1 MKKLNIPLIP
11 VITGSLALIA
21 VIAVMIVLFGGKSS
35 AGLYITEA
43 SGTVS
48 ITSADESVQADSSA
62 ALKEGDVITVGEG
75 ASCRIVYRTKK
86 NADDIY
92 MVLSE
97 NTQAVLTAEPKSKD
111 GGELLLN
118 RGSVI
123 CNFTELDKTQINIRT
138 ADAKIYPSGTVSKIA
153 WLTED
158 FSSYTDVYAFM
169 GNAKIQL
176 YDVQGNTVNTPEF
189 LAEKLAGRVTTN
201 DLGPVFSYLNIQ
213 FPLTDLTAKDL
224 KTLITISQLNENFTY
239 TTDELKAAYTN
250 ISGQEYVEETT
261 VTTSG
266 SEVIQTAEPI
276 ETTTVTEESLVT
288 DKPNHEITLPNNPT
302 PAATT
307 TTSRPQQTTTTAAK
321 PAETTIGNNGDIE
334 ETPEPSSPSTTHT
347 VTIIIGDDEIVQEVE
362 HGGSADMPAEP
373 EISGKTFVGW
383 DKDYNNITQDT
394 VITAIF
400 KDNDN
405 SGNNNSTGSETYH
418 NVTIVIANRET
429 TIIVKDGDPAPLP
442 STVNIDGYTFKG
454 WDKDY
459 SSIRSDVTITA
470 ILEPKAATQYTVTF
484 MVGGIPYL
492 TLVEA
497 GGNAVAPITPTVD
510 AEGNEFIGWDKSLLN
525 INSDMTITAMF
536 AVPEY
541 TVTFVVEGINYPVK
555 VKKGETA
562 SVPVNPT
569 TDSMGRT
576 FIGWDTTFTNVQSD
590 MTVNAIFM

>member
-43 SGTVS
+43 SGTVG

-75 ASCRIVYRTKK
+75 ASCKIVYRTKK

-97 NTQAVLTAEPKSKD
+97 NTQAVLTADPKSKD
-111 GGELLLN
+111 GGELLIN

-138 ADAKIYPSGTVSKIA
+138 ADAKIYPSGTVSKVA
-153 WLTED
+153 WLTEE

-176 YDVQGNTVNTPEF
+176 YDVQGNAVNTPEF

-224 KTLITISQLNENFTY
+224 KNLITISQLNENFTY
-239 TTDELKAAYTN
+239 TTDELKAAYSN
-250 ISGQEYVEETT
+250 VSGGEDIEGETT
-261 VTTSG
+261 VTS
-266 SEVIQTAEPI
+266 SEAIQTAEPI
-276 ETTTVTEESLVT
+276 ETTSAGLVT
-288 DKPNHEITLPNNPT
+288 DEPNHEITLPNNNT
-302 PAATT
+302 TAAATT
-307 TTSRPQQTTTTAAK
+307 QPQTTTTTAK
-321 PAETTIGNNGDIE
+321 PAETTSGNDGDIE
-334 ETPEPSSPSTTHT
+334 ETPEPTDPSTTHT

-362 HGGSADMPAEP
+362 HGGSADMPADP

-383 DKDYNNITQDT
+383 DKDYSNITEDT

-400 KDNDN
+400 KD
-405 SGNNNSTGSETYH
+405 SGSTGTDVYH
-418 NVTIVIANRET
+418 NVTIVIADRET
-429 TIIVKDGDPAPLP
+429 TIQVKDGEAAPLP
-442 STVNIDGYTFKG
+442 STVNIEGYTFKG

-459 SSIRSDVTITA
+459 SSIHSDMTITA
-470 ILEPKAATQYTVTF
+470 ILEPNSTVKTQYTVTF

-497 GGNAVAPITPTVD
+497 GGNAIAPITPTVD

-525 INSDMTITAMF
+525 INSDITITAMF
-536 AVPEY
+536 ASPEY
-541 TVTFVVEGINYPVK
+541 TVTFVVEGISYPVK

-562 SVPVNPT
+562 VVPVNPT
-569 TDSMGRT
+569 TDSLGRT
-576 FIGWDTTFTNVQSD
+576 FIGWDSSFTNVQSNL
-590 MTVNAIFM
+590 TVNAIFM

>member
-43 SGTVS
+43 SGTVG

-75 ASCRIVYRTKK
+75 ASCKIVYRTKK

-97 NTQAVLTAEPKSKD
+97 NTQAVLTADPKSKD
-111 GGELLLN
+111 GGELLIN

-123 CNFTELDKTQINIRT
+123 CNFTDLDKAQINIRT
-138 ADAKIYPSGTVSKIA
+138 ADANIYPSGTVSKVA
-153 WLTED
+153 WLTEE

-176 YDVQGNTVNTPEF
+176 YDVQGNAVNTPEF

-224 KTLITISQLNENFTY
+224 KNLITISQLNENFTY
-239 TTDELKAAYTN
+239 TTDELKAAYSN
-250 ISGQEYVEETT
+250 VSGGEDTEDETT
-261 VTTSG
+261 VTS
-266 SEVIQTAEPI
+266 SEAIQTAEPI
-276 ETTTVTEESLVT
+276 ETTSTGLVT
-288 DKPNHEITLPNNPT
+288 DEPNHEITLPNNNT
-302 PAATT
+302 TAAATT
-307 TTSRPQQTTTTAAK
+307 QPQTTTTTAK
-321 PAETTIGNNGDIE
+321 PAETTSGNDGDIE
-334 ETPEPSSPSTTHT
+334 ETPEPTDPSTTHT

-362 HGGSADMPAEP
+362 HGGSADMPADP

-383 DKDYNNITQDT
+383 DKDYSNITEDT

-400 KDNDN
+400 KD
-405 SGNNNSTGSETYH
+405 SGSTGTDVYH
-418 NVTIVIANRET
+418 NVTIVIADRET
-429 TIIVKDGDPAPLP
+429 TIQVKDGEAAPLP
-442 STVNIDGYTFKG
+442 STVNIEGYTFKG

-459 SSIRSDVTITA
+459 SSIHSDMTITA
-470 ILEPKAATQYTVTF
+470 ILEPNSTVKTQYTVTF

-497 GGNAVAPITPTVD
+497 GGNAIAPITPTVD

-525 INSDMTITAMF
+525 INSDITITAMF
-536 AVPEY
+536 ASPEY
-541 TVTFVVEGINYPVK
+541 TVTFVVEGISYPVK

-562 SVPVNPT
+562 VVPVNPT
-569 TDSMGRT
+569 TDSLGRT
-576 FIGWDTTFTNVQSD
+576 FIGWDSSFTNVQSNL
-590 MTVNAIFM
+590 TVNAIFM

>member
-43 SGTVS
+43 SGTVG

-75 ASCRIVYRTKK
+75 ASCKIVYRTKK

-97 NTQAVLTAEPKSKD
+97 NTQAVLTADPKSKD
-111 GGELLLN
+111 GGELLIN

-138 ADAKIYPSGTVSKIA
+138 ADAKIYPSGTVSKVA
-153 WLTED
+153 WLTEE

-176 YDVQGNTVNTPEF
+176 YDVQGNAVNTPEF

-224 KTLITISQLNENFTY
+224 KNLITISQLNENFTY
-239 TTDELKAAYTN
+239 TTDELKAAYSN
-250 ISGQEYVEETT
+250 VSGGEDTEDETT
-261 VTTSG
+261 VTS
-266 SEVIQTAEPI
+266 SEAIQTAEPI
-276 ETTTVTEESLVT
+276 ETTSTGLVT
-288 DKPNHEITLPNNPT
+288 DEPNHEITLPNNNT
-302 PAATT
+302 TAAATT
-307 TTSRPQQTTTTAAK
+307 QQQTTTTTAK
-321 PAETTIGNNGDIE
+321 PAETTSGNDGDIE
-334 ETPEPSSPSTTHT
+334 ETPEPTDPSTTHT

-362 HGGSADMPAEP
+362 HGGSADMPADP

-383 DKDYNNITQDT
+383 DKDYSNITEDT

-400 KDNDN
+400 KD
-405 SGNNNSTGSETYH
+405 SGSTGTDVYH
-418 NVTIVIANRET
+418 NVTIVIADRET
-429 TIIVKDGDPAPLP
+429 TIQVKDGEAAPLP
-442 STVNIDGYTFKG
+442 ITVNIEGYTFKG

-459 SSIRSDVTITA
+459 SSIHSDITITA
-470 ILEPKAATQYTVTF
+470 ILEPNSTVKTQYTVTF

-497 GGNAVAPITPTVD
+497 GGNAIAPITPTVD

-525 INSDMTITAMF
+525 INSDITITAMF
-536 AVPEY
+536 ASPEY
-541 TVTFVVEGINYPVK
+541 TVTFVVEGISYPVK

-562 SVPVNPT
+562 VVPVNPT
-569 TDSMGRT
+569 TDSLGRT
-576 FIGWDTTFTNVQSD
+576 FIGWDSSFTNVQSNL
-590 MTVNAIFM
+590 TVNAIFM

>member
-43 SGTVS
+43 SGTVG

-75 ASCRIVYRTKK
+75 ASCKIVYRTKK

-97 NTQAVLTAEPKSKD
+97 NTQAVLTSDPKSKD
-111 GGELLLN
+111 GGELLIN

-123 CNFTELDKTQINIRT
+123 CNFTDLDKAQINIRT
-138 ADAKIYPSGTVSKIA
+138 ADAKIYPSGTVSKVA
-153 WLTED
+153 WLTEE

-176 YDVQGNTVNTPEF
+176 YDVQGNAVNTPEF

-224 KTLITISQLNENFTY
+224 KNLITISQLNENFTY
-239 TTDELKAAYTN
+239 TTDELKAAYSN
-250 ISGQEYVEETT
+250 VSGGEDTEDETT
-261 VTTSG
+261 VTS
-266 SEVIQTAEPI
+266 SEAIQTAEPI
-276 ETTTVTEESLVT
+276 ETTSTGLVT
-288 DKPNHEITLPNNPT
+288 DEPNHEITLPNNNT
-302 PAATT
+302 TAAATT
-307 TTSRPQQTTTTAAK
+307 QPQTTTTTAK
-321 PAETTIGNNGDIE
+321 PAETTSGNDGDIE
-334 ETPEPSSPSTTHT
+334 ETPEPTDPSTTHT

-362 HGGSADMPAEP
+362 HGGSADMPADP

-383 DKDYNNITQDT
+383 DKDYSNITEDT

-400 KDNDN
+400 KD
-405 SGNNNSTGSETYH
+405 SGSTGTDVYH
-418 NVTIVIANRET
+418 NVTIVIADRET
-429 TIIVKDGDPAPLP
+429 TIQVKDGEAAPLP
-442 STVNIDGYTFKG
+442 STVNIEGYTFKG

-459 SSIRSDVTITA
+459 SSIHSDITITA
-470 ILEPKAATQYTVTF
+470 ILEPNSTVKTQYTVTF

-497 GGNAVAPITPTVD
+497 GGNAIAPITPTVD

-525 INSDMTITAMF
+525 INSDITITAMF
-536 AVPEY
+536 ASPEY
-541 TVTFVVEGINYPVK
+541 TVTFVVEGISYPVK

-562 SVPVNPT
+562 VVPVNPT
-569 TDSMGRT
+569 TDSLGRT
-576 FIGWDTTFTNVQSD
+576 FIGWDSSFTNVQSNL
-590 MTVNAIFM
+590 TVNAIFM

>member
-43 SGTVS
+43 TGTVG

-75 ASCRIVYRTKK
+75 ASCKIVYRTKK

-111 GGELLLN
+111 GGELLIN

-138 ADAKIYPSGTVSKIA
+138 ADAKIYPSGTVSKVA
-153 WLTED
+153 WLTEE

-176 YDVQGNTVNTPEF
+176 YDVQGNAVNTPEF

-224 KTLITISQLNENFTY
+224 KNLITISQLNENFTY
-239 TTDELKAAYTN
+239 TTDELKAAYSN
-250 ISGQEYVEETT
+250 VSGGEDIEDDTT
-261 VTTSG
+261 VTS
-266 SEVIQTAEPI
+266 SEAIQTAEPI
-276 ETTTVTEESLVT
+276 ETTSTGLVT
-288 DKPNHEITLPNNPT
+288 DEPNHEITLPNNT
-302 PAATT
+302 APAVTT
-307 TTSRPQQTTTTAAK
+307 TPQQTTTTTAK
-321 PAETTIGNNGDIE
+321 PAETTSGNDGDIE
-334 ETPEPSSPSTTHT
+334 ETPEPTDPSTTHT

-362 HGGSADMPAEP
+362 HGGSADMPADP
-373 EISGKTFVGW
+373 EIRGKTFVGW
-383 DKDYNNITQDT
+383 DKDYSNITEDT

-400 KDNDN
+400 KDSD
-405 SGNNNSTGSETYH
+405 STGTDVYH
-418 NVTIVIANRET
+418 NVTIVIADRET
-429 TIIVKDGDPAPLP
+429 TIQVKDGEAAPLP
-442 STVNIDGYTFKG
+442 NTVNIEGYTFKG

-459 SSIRSDVTITA
+459 SSIHYDMTITA
-470 ILEPKAATQYTVTF
+470 ILEPNSTVKTQYTVTF

-497 GGNAVAPITPTVD
+497 GGNAIAPITPTVD

-536 AVPEY
+536 ASPEY
-541 TVTFVVEGINYPVK
+541 TVTFVVEGISYPVK

-562 SVPVNPT
+562 VVPVNPT
-569 TDSMGRT
+569 TDSLGRT
-576 FIGWDTTFTNVQSD
+576 FIGWDSSFTNVQSD
-590 MTVNAIFM
+590 LTVNAIFM

>member
-21 VIAVMIVLFGGKSS
+21 VIAVMIVLFGGKLS

-43 SGTVS
+43 TGTVS

-62 ALKEGDVITVGEG
+62 ALKEGDVITVGED
-75 ASCRIVYRTKK
+75 ASCKIVYRTKK

-92 MVLSE
+92 MVLAE
-97 NTQAVLTAEPKSKD
+97 NTQAVLTADPKSKD

-123 CNFTELDKTQINIRT
+123 CNFTELDKVQINIRT

-153 WLTED
+153 WLTEE

-176 YDVQGNTVNTPEF
+176 YDVQGNAVNTPEF

-239 TTDELKAAYTN
+239 TTDELKAAYSN
-250 ISGQEYVEETT
+250 VSGGEDIEEKTT
-261 VTTSG
+261 VTS
-266 SEVIQTAEPI
+266 SEAIQTAEPI
-276 ETTTVTEESLVT
+276 ETTTTGLVT
-288 DKPNHEITLPNNPT
+288 DEPNHEITLPNNN
-302 PAATT
+302 ASTT
-307 TTSRPQQTTTTAAK
+307 TTQPQTTTTTAK
-321 PAETTIGNNGDIE
+321 PAETTNGGNGDIE
-334 ETPEPSSPSTTHT
+334 ETPEPTDPSTTHT

-362 HGGSADMPAEP
+362 HGGSADMPADP

-383 DKDYNNITQDT
+383 DKDYSNITEDT

-400 KDNDN
+400 KD
-405 SGNNNSTGSETYH
+405 GGSTSTDIYH
-418 NVTIVIANRET
+418 NVTIVIADRET
-429 TIIVKDGDPAPLP
+429 TIQVKDGEAAPLP
-442 STVNIDGYTFKG
+442 STVNIEGYTFKG

-459 SSIRSDVTITA
+459 SSVHSDMTITA
-470 ILEPKAATQYTVTF
+470 ILEPNSTVKTQYTVTF

-536 AVPEY
+536 ASPEY
-541 TVTFVVEGINYPVK
+541 TVTFVVEGVSYPVK

-562 SVPVNPT
+562 VVPVNPT
-569 TDSMGRT
+569 TDSLGRT
-576 FIGWDTTFTNVQSD
+576 FIGWDSSFTNVQSNL
-590 MTVNAIFM
+590 TVNAIFM

>member
-43 SGTVS
+43 TGTVG

-75 ASCRIVYRTKK
+75 ASCKIVYRTKK

-138 ADAKIYPSGTVSKIA
+138 ADAKIYPSGTVSKVA
-153 WLTED
+153 WLTEE

-176 YDVQGNTVNTPEF
+176 YDVQGNAVNTPEF

-224 KTLITISQLNENFTY
+224 KNLITISQLNENFTY
-239 TTDELKAAYTN
+239 TTDELKAAYSN
-250 ISGQEYVEETT
+250 VSGGEDIEDETT
-261 VTTSG
+261 VTS
-266 SEVIQTAEPI
+266 SEAIQTAEPI
-276 ETTTVTEESLVT
+276 ETTSTGLVT
-288 DKPNHEITLPNNPT
+288 DEPNHEITLPNNNNNT
-302 PAATT
+302 TTAAATQ
-307 TTSRPQQTTTTAAK
+307 PQTTTTTAK
-321 PAETTIGNNGDIE
+321 PAETTSGNDGDIE
-334 ETPEPSSPSTTHT
+334 ETPEPTDPSTTHT
-347 VTIIIGDDEIVQEVE
+347 VTIIIGEDEIVQEVE
-362 HGGSADMPAEP
+362 HGGSADMPADP

-383 DKDYNNITQDT
+383 DKDYSNITEDT
-394 VITAIF
+394 FITAIF
-400 KDNDN
+400 KDGD
-405 SGNNNSTGSETYH
+405 STGTDVYH
-418 NVTIVIANRET
+418 NVTIVIADRET
-429 TIIVKDGDPAPLP
+429 TIQVKDGEAAPLP
-442 STVNIDGYTFKG
+442 STVNIEGYTFKG

-459 SSIRSDVTITA
+459 SSIHSDMTITA
-470 ILEPKAATQYTVTF
+470 ILEPNSTVKTQYTVTF

-497 GGNAVAPITPTVD
+497 GGNAIAPITPTVD

-536 AVPEY
+536 ASPEY
-541 TVTFVVEGINYPVK
+541 TVTFVVEGISYPVK

-562 SVPVNPT
+562 VVPVNPT
-569 TDSMGRT
+569 TDSLGRT
-576 FIGWDTTFTNVQSD
+576 FIGWDSSFTNVQSD
-590 MTVNAIFM
+590 LTVNAIFM

>member
-43 SGTVS
+43 SGTVG

-75 ASCRIVYRTKK
+75 ASCKIVYRTKK

-97 NTQAVLTAEPKSKD
+97 NTQAVLTADPKSKD
-111 GGELLLN
+111 GGELLIN

-138 ADAKIYPSGTVSKIA
+138 ADAKIYPSGTVSKVA
-153 WLTED
+153 WLTEE

-176 YDVQGNTVNTPEF
+176 YDVQGNAVNTPEF

-224 KTLITISQLNENFTY
+224 KNLITISQLNENFTY
-239 TTDELKAAYTN
+239 TTDELKAAYSN
-250 ISGQEYVEETT
+250 VSGGEDTEDETT
-261 VTTSG
+261 VTS
-266 SEVIQTAEPI
+266 SEAIQTAEPI
-276 ETTTVTEESLVT
+276 ETTSTGLVT
-288 DKPNHEITLPNNPT
+288 DEPNHEITLPNNNT
-302 PAATT
+302 TAAATT
-307 TTSRPQQTTTTAAK
+307 QPQTTTTTAK
-321 PAETTIGNNGDIE
+321 PAETTSGNDGDIE
-334 ETPEPSSPSTTHT
+334 ETPEPTDPSTTHT

-362 HGGSADMPAEP
+362 HGGSADMPADP

-383 DKDYNNITQDT
+383 DKDYSNITEDT

-400 KDNDN
+400 KD
-405 SGNNNSTGSETYH
+405 SGSTGTDVYH
-418 NVTIVIANRET
+418 NVTIVIADRET
-429 TIIVKDGDPAPLP
+429 TIQVKDGEAAPLP
-442 STVNIDGYTFKG
+442 STVNIEGYTFKG

-459 SSIRSDVTITA
+459 SSIHSDITITA
-470 ILEPKAATQYTVTF
+470 ILESNSTIKTQYTVTF

-497 GGNAVAPITPTVD
+497 GGNAIAPITPTVD

-525 INSDMTITAMF
+525 INSDITITAMF
-536 AVPEY
+536 ASPEY
-541 TVTFVVEGINYPVK
+541 TVTFVVEGISYPVK

-562 SVPVNPT
+562 VVPVNPT
-569 TDSMGRT
+569 TDSLGRT
-576 FIGWDTTFTNVQSD
+576 FIGWDSSFTNVQSNL
-590 MTVNAIFM
+590 TVNAIFM

>member
-21 VIAVMIVLFGGKSS
+21 VVAVMIVLFGGKSN

-43 SGTVS
+43 TGTVG

-75 ASCRIVYRTKK
+75 ASCKIVYRTKK

-123 CNFTELDKTQINIRT
+123 CNFAELDKAQINIRT
-138 ADAKIYPSGTVSKIA
+138 ADAKIYPSGTVSKVA

-176 YDVQGNTVNTPEF
+176 YDVQGNAVNSPEF

-224 KTLITISQLNENFTY
+224 KNLITISQLNENFTY
-239 TTDELKAAYTN
+239 TTDELKAAYSN
-250 ISGQEYVEETT
+250 VSGGETIEDETT
-261 VTTSG
+261 ATS

-276 ETTTVTEESLVT
+276 ETTTAGLVT
-288 DKPNHEITLPNNPT
+288 DTPNHEITLPNSNN
-302 PAATT
+302 TT
-307 TTSRPQQTTTTAAK
+307 TTTAAQPQQTTTTTAAAPVT
-321 PAETTIGNNGDIE
+321 PAETTDSGDIE
-334 ETPEPSSPSTTHT
+334 ETPEDIDPSSTHT

-362 HGGSADMPAEP
+362 HGGTADMPAEP

-383 DKDYNNITQDT
+383 DKPYTNITEDT

-400 KDNDN
+400 KD
-405 SGNNNSTGSETYH
+405 GGSTSTDVYH
-418 NVTIVIANRET
+418 NVTIVIADRET
-429 TIIVKDGDPAPLP
+429 TIQVKDGEAAPLP
-442 STVNIDGYTFKG
+442 STVNIEGYTFIG
-454 WDKDY
+454 WDKYFSAVY
-459 SSIRSDVTITA
+459 SDMTVTA
-470 ILEPKAATQYTVTF
+470 ILQPNSAAQYTVTF
-484 MVGGIPYL
+484 MVGGIPYP
-492 TLVEA
+492 TIVEA
-497 GGNAVAPITPTVD
+497 GGNAIAPITPTVD

-525 INSDMTITAMF
+525 ITSDMTITAMF
-536 AVPEY
+536 ASPEY

-562 SVPVNPT
+562 TVPVNPT
-569 TDSMGRT
+569 TDSMGKT
-576 FIGWDTTFTNVQSD
+576 FIGWDASFTNVQGD
-590 MTVNAIFM
+590 LTVNAIFM

>member
-43 SGTVS
+43 TGTVG

-75 ASCRIVYRTKK
+75 ASCKIVYRTKK

-138 ADAKIYPSGTVSKIA
+138 ADAKIYPSGTVSKVA
-153 WLTED
+153 WLTEE

-176 YDVQGNTVNTPEF
+176 YDVQGNAVNTPEF

-224 KTLITISQLNENFTY
+224 KNLITISQLNENFTY
-239 TTDELKAAYTN
+239 TTDELKAAYSN
-250 ISGQEYVEETT
+250 VSGGEDIEDETT
-261 VTTSG
+261 VTS
-266 SEVIQTAEPI
+266 SEAIQTAEPI
-276 ETTTVTEESLVT
+276 ETTSTGLVT
-288 DKPNHEITLPNNPT
+288 DEPNHEITLPNNNN
-302 PAATT
+302 T
-307 TTSRPQQTTTTAAK
+307 TTSATTQPQTTTTTAK
-321 PAETTIGNNGDIE
+321 PAETTSGNDGDIE
-334 ETPEPSSPSTTHT
+334 ETPEPTDPSTTHT
-347 VTIIIGDDEIVQEVE
+347 VTIIIGEDEIVQEVE
-362 HGGSADMPAEP
+362 HGGSADMPADP

-383 DKDYNNITQDT
+383 DKDYSNITEDT

-400 KDNDN
+400 KDGD
-405 SGNNNSTGSETYH
+405 STGTDVYH
-418 NVTIVIANRET
+418 NVTIVIADRET
-429 TIIVKDGDPAPLP
+429 TIQVKDGEAAPLP
-442 STVNIDGYTFKG
+442 STVNIEGYTFKG

-459 SSIRSDVTITA
+459 SSIHSDMTITA
-470 ILEPKAATQYTVTF
+470 ILEPNSTVKTQYTVTF

-497 GGNAVAPITPTVD
+497 GGNAIAPITPTVD

-536 AVPEY
+536 ASPEY
-541 TVTFVVEGINYPVK
+541 TVTFVVEGISYPVK

-562 SVPVNPT
+562 VVPVNPT
-569 TDSMGRT
+569 TDSLGRT
-576 FIGWDTTFTNVQSD
+576 FIGWDSSFTNVQSNL
-590 MTVNAIFM
+590 TVNAIFM

>member
-43 SGTVS
+43 TGTVG
-48 ITSADESVQADSSA
+48 ITSADESVQTDSSA

-75 ASCRIVYRTKK
+75 ASCKIVYRTKK

-138 ADAKIYPSGTVSKIA
+138 ADAKIYPSGTVSKVA
-153 WLTED
+153 WLTEE

-176 YDVQGNTVNTPEF
+176 YDVQGNAVNTPEF

-224 KTLITISQLNENFTY
+224 KNLITISQLNENFTY
-239 TTDELKAAYTN
+239 TTDELKAAYSN
-250 ISGQEYVEETT
+250 VSGGEDIEDETT
-261 VTTSG
+261 VTS
-266 SEVIQTAEPI
+266 SEAIQTAEPI
-276 ETTTVTEESLVT
+276 ETTSTGLVT
-288 DKPNHEITLPNNPT
+288 DEPNHEITLPNNNT
-302 PAATT
+302 TTAAATQ
-307 TTSRPQQTTTTAAK
+307 PQTTTTTAK
-321 PAETTIGNNGDIE
+321 PAETTSGNDGDIE
-334 ETPEPSSPSTTHT
+334 ETPEPTDPSTTHT
-347 VTIIIGDDEIVQEVE
+347 VTIIIGEDEIVQEVE
-362 HGGSADMPAEP
+362 HGGSADMPADP

-383 DKDYNNITQDT
+383 DKDYSNITEDT

-400 KDNDN
+400 KDGD
-405 SGNNNSTGSETYH
+405 STGTDVYH
-418 NVTIVIANRET
+418 NVTIVIADRET
-429 TIIVKDGDPAPLP
+429 TIQVRDGEAAPLP
-442 STVNIDGYTFKG
+442 STVNIEGYTFKG

-459 SSIRSDVTITA
+459 SSIHSDMTITA
-470 ILEPKAATQYTVTF
+470 ILEPNSTVKTQYTVTF

-497 GGNAVAPITPTVD
+497 GGNAIAPITPTVD

-536 AVPEY
+536 ASPEY
-541 TVTFVVEGINYPVK
+541 TVTFVVEGISYPVK

-562 SVPVNPT
+562 VVPVNPT
-569 TDSMGRT
+569 TDSLGRT
-576 FIGWDTTFTNVQSD
+576 FIGWDSSFTNVQSNL
-590 MTVNAIFM
+590 TVNAIFM

>member
-43 SGTVS
+43 TGTVG

-75 ASCRIVYRTKK
+75 ASCKIVYRTKK

-138 ADAKIYPSGTVSKIA
+138 ADAKIYPSGTVSKVA
-153 WLTED
+153 WLTEE

-176 YDVQGNTVNTPEF
+176 YDVQGNAVNTPEF

-224 KTLITISQLNENFTY
+224 KNLITISQLNENFTY
-239 TTDELKAAYTN
+239 TTDELKAAYSN
-250 ISGQEYVEETT
+250 VSGGEDIEDETT
-261 VTTSG
+261 VTS
-266 SEVIQTAEPI
+266 SEAIQTAEPI
-276 ETTTVTEESLVT
+276 ETTSTGLVT
-288 DKPNHEITLPNNPT
+288 DEPNHEITLPNNNNN
-302 PAATT
+302 T
-307 TTSRPQQTTTTAAK
+307 TTSATTQPQTTTTTAK
-321 PAETTIGNNGDIE
+321 PAETTSGNDGDIE
-334 ETPEPSSPSTTHT
+334 ETPEPTDPSTTHT
-347 VTIIIGDDEIVQEVE
+347 VTIIIGEDEIVQEVE
-362 HGGSADMPAEP
+362 HGGSADMPADP

-383 DKDYNNITQDT
+383 DKDYSNITEDT
-394 VITAIF
+394 IITAIF
-400 KDNDN
+400 KDGD
-405 SGNNNSTGSETYH
+405 STGTDVYH
-418 NVTIVIANRET
+418 NVTIVIADRET
-429 TIIVKDGDPAPLP
+429 TIQVKDGEAAPLP
-442 STVNIDGYTFKG
+442 STVNIEGYTFKG

-459 SSIRSDVTITA
+459 SSIHSDMTITA
-470 ILEPKAATQYTVTF
+470 ILEPNSTVKTQYTVTF

-497 GGNAVAPITPTVD
+497 GGNAIAPITPTVD

-536 AVPEY
+536 ASPEY
-541 TVTFVVEGINYPVK
+541 TVTFVVEGISYPVK

-562 SVPVNPT
+562 VVPVNPT
-569 TDSMGRT
+569 TDSLGRT
-576 FIGWDTTFTNVQSD
+576 FIGWDSSFTNVQSD
-590 MTVNAIFM
+590 LTVNAIFM

>member
-43 SGTVS
+43 SGTVG

-75 ASCRIVYRTKK
+75 ASCKIVYRTKK

-97 NTQAVLTAEPKSKD
+97 NTQAVLTADPKSKD
-111 GGELLLN
+111 GGELLIN

-138 ADAKIYPSGTVSKIA
+138 ADAKIYPSGTVSKVA
-153 WLTED
+153 WLTEE

-176 YDVQGNTVNTPEF
+176 YDVQGNAVNTPEF

-224 KTLITISQLNENFTY
+224 KNLITISQLNENFTY
-239 TTDELKAAYTN
+239 TTDELKAAYSN
-250 ISGQEYVEETT
+250 VSGGEDTEDETT
-261 VTTSG
+261 VTS
-266 SEVIQTAEPI
+266 SEAIQTAEPI
-276 ETTTVTEESLVT
+276 ETTSTGLVT
-288 DKPNHEITLPNNPT
+288 DEPNHEITLPNNT
-302 PAATT
+302 TAAATT
-307 TTSRPQQTTTTAAK
+307 QPQTTTTTAK
-321 PAETTIGNNGDIE
+321 PAETTSGNDGDIE
-334 ETPEPSSPSTTHT
+334 ETPEPTDPSTTHT

-362 HGGSADMPAEP
+362 HGGSADMPADP

-383 DKDYNNITQDT
+383 DKDYSNITEDT

-400 KDNDN
+400 KD
-405 SGNNNSTGSETYH
+405 SGSTGTDVYH
-418 NVTIVIANRET
+418 NVTIVIADRET
-429 TIIVKDGDPAPLP
+429 TIQVKDGEAAPLP
-442 STVNIDGYTFKG
+442 STVNIEGYTFKG

-459 SSIRSDVTITA
+459 SSIHSDMTITA
-470 ILEPKAATQYTVTF
+470 ILEPNSTVKTQYTVTF

-497 GGNAVAPITPTVD
+497 GGNAIAPITPTVD

-525 INSDMTITAMF
+525 INSDITITAMF
-536 AVPEY
+536 ASPEY
-541 TVTFVVEGINYPVK
+541 TVTFVVEGISYPVK

-562 SVPVNPT
+562 VVPVNPT
-569 TDSMGRT
+569 TDSLGRT
-576 FIGWDTTFTNVQSD
+576 FIGWDSSFTNVQSNL
-590 MTVNAIFM
+590 TVNAIFM

>member
-43 SGTVS
+43 TGTVG

-75 ASCRIVYRTKK
+75 ASCKIVYRTKK

-138 ADAKIYPSGTVSKIA
+138 ADAKIYPSGTVSKVA
-153 WLTED
+153 WLTEE

-176 YDVQGNTVNTPEF
+176 YDVQGNAVNTPEF

-224 KTLITISQLNENFTY
+224 KNLITISQLNENFTY
-239 TTDELKAAYTN
+239 TTDELKAAYSN
-250 ISGQEYVEETT
+250 VSGGEDIEDETT
-261 VTTSG
+261 VTS
-266 SEVIQTAEPI
+266 SEAIQTAEPI
-276 ETTTVTEESLVT
+276 ETTSTGLVT
-288 DKPNHEITLPNNPT
+288 DEPNHEITLPNNN
-302 PAATT
+302 T
-307 TTSRPQQTTTTAAK
+307 TTSATTQPQTMTTTAK
-321 PAETTIGNNGDIE
+321 PAETTSGNDGDIE
-334 ETPEPSSPSTTHT
+334 ETPEPTDPSTTHT
-347 VTIIIGDDEIVQEVE
+347 VTIIIGEDEIVQEVE
-362 HGGSADMPAEP
+362 HGGSADMPADP

-383 DKDYNNITQDT
+383 DKDYSNITEDT

-400 KDNDN
+400 KDGD
-405 SGNNNSTGSETYH
+405 STGTDVYH
-418 NVTIVIANRET
+418 NVTIVIADRET
-429 TIIVKDGDPAPLP
+429 TIQVKDGEAAPLP
-442 STVNIDGYTFKG
+442 STVNIEGYTFKG

-459 SSIRSDVTITA
+459 SSIHSDMTITA

-536 AVPEY
+536 ASPEY
-541 TVTFVVEGINYPVK
+541 IVTFVVEGISYPVR

-562 SVPVNPT
+562 MVPINPT
-569 TDSMGRT
+569 TDSTGRT

-590 MTVNAIFM
+590 LTVNAIFM

>member
-21 VIAVMIVLFGGKSS
+21 VIAVMIVLFGGKAS

-62 ALKEGDVITVGEG
+62 SLKEGDVITVGEG
-75 ASCRIVYRTKK
+75 ASCKIVYRTKK

-138 ADAKIYPSGTVSKIA
+138 ADAKIYPSGTVSKVA
-153 WLTED
+153 WLTEE

-176 YDVQGNTVNTPEF
+176 YDVQGNAVNTPEF

-224 KTLITISQLNENFTY
+224 KNLITISQLNENFTY
-239 TTDELKAAYTN
+239 TTDELKAAYSN
-250 ISGQEYVEETT
+250 VSGGEDIEDEPT
-261 VTTSG
+261 VTS
-266 SEVIQTAEPI
+266 SEAIQTAEPI
-276 ETTTVTEESLVT
+276 ETTSTGLVT
-288 DKPNHEITLPNNPT
+288 DEPNHEITLPNNNN
-302 PAATT
+302 T
-307 TTSRPQQTTTTAAK
+307 TTSATTQPQTTTTTAK
-321 PAETTIGNNGDIE
+321 PAETTSGNDGDIE
-334 ETPEPSSPSTTHT
+334 ETPEPTDPSTTHT
-347 VTIIIGDDEIVQEVE
+347 VTIIIGEDEIVQEVE
-362 HGGSADMPAEP
+362 HGGSADMPADP

-383 DKDYNNITQDT
+383 DKDYSNITEDT

-400 KDNDN
+400 KDGD
-405 SGNNNSTGSETYH
+405 STGTDVYH
-418 NVTIVIANRET
+418 NVTIVIADRET
-429 TIIVKDGDPAPLP
+429 TIQVKDGEAAPLP
-442 STVNIDGYTFKG
+442 STVNIEGYTFKG

-459 SSIRSDVTITA
+459 SSIHSDMTITA
-470 ILEPKAATQYTVTF
+470 ILEPNSTVKTQYTVTF

-497 GGNAVAPITPTVD
+497 GGNAIAPITPTVD

-536 AVPEY
+536 ASPEY
-541 TVTFVVEGINYPVK
+541 TVTFVVEGISYPVK

-562 SVPVNPT
+562 VVPVNPT
-569 TDSMGRT
+569 TDSLGRT
-576 FIGWDTTFTNVQSD
+576 FIGWDSSFTNVQSD
-590 MTVNAIFM
+590 LTVNAIFM

>member
-43 SGTVS
+43 SGTVG
-48 ITSADESVQADSSA
+48 ITSADESVRADSSA

-75 ASCRIVYRTKK
+75 ASCKIVYRTKK

-97 NTQAVLTAEPKSKD
+97 NTQAVLTADPKSKD
-111 GGELLLN
+111 GGELLIN

-123 CNFTELDKTQINIRT
+123 CNFTDLDKAQINIRT
-138 ADAKIYPSGTVSKIA
+138 ADAKIYPSGTVSKVA
-153 WLTED
+153 WLTEE

-176 YDVQGNTVNTPEF
+176 YDVQGNAVNTPEF

-224 KTLITISQLNENFTY
+224 KNLITISQLNENFTY
-239 TTDELKAAYTN
+239 TTDELKAAYSN
-250 ISGQEYVEETT
+250 VSGGEDIEGETT
-261 VTTSG
+261 VTS
-266 SEVIQTAEPI
+266 SEAIQTAEPI
-276 ETTTVTEESLVT
+276 ETTSAGLVT
-288 DKPNHEITLPNNPT
+288 DEPNHEITLPNNNT
-302 PAATT
+302 TAAATT
-307 TTSRPQQTTTTAAK
+307 QPQTTTTTAK
-321 PAETTIGNNGDIE
+321 PAETTSGNDGDIE
-334 ETPEPSSPSTTHT
+334 ETPEPTDPSTTHT

-362 HGGSADMPAEP
+362 HGGSADMPADP

-383 DKDYNNITQDT
+383 DKDYSNITEDT

-400 KDNDN
+400 KD
-405 SGNNNSTGSETYH
+405 SGSTGTDVYH
-418 NVTIVIANRET
+418 NVTIVIADRET
-429 TIIVKDGDPAPLP
+429 TIQVKDGEAAPLP
-442 STVNIDGYTFKG
+442 STVNIEGYTFKG

-459 SSIRSDVTITA
+459 SSIHSDITITA
-470 ILEPKAATQYTVTF
+470 ILEPNSTVKTQYTVTF

-497 GGNAVAPITPTVD
+497 GGNAIAPITPTVD

-525 INSDMTITAMF
+525 INSDITITAMF
-536 AVPEY
+536 ASPEY
-541 TVTFVVEGINYPVK
+541 TVTFVVEGISYPVK

-562 SVPVNPT
+562 VVPVNPT
-569 TDSMGRT
+569 TDSLGRT
-576 FIGWDTTFTNVQSD
+576 FIGWDSSFTNVQSNL
-590 MTVNAIFM
+590 TVNAIFM

>member
-43 SGTVS
+43 TGTVG

-75 ASCRIVYRTKK
+75 ASCKIVYRTKK

-138 ADAKIYPSGTVSKIA
+138 ADAKIYPSGTVSKVA
-153 WLTED
+153 WLTEE

-176 YDVQGNTVNTPEF
+176 YDVQGNAVNTPEF

-224 KTLITISQLNENFTY
+224 KNLITISQLNENFTY
-239 TTDELKAAYTN
+239 TTDELKAAYSN
-250 ISGQEYVEETT
+250 VSGGEDIEDETT
-261 VTTSG
+261 VTS
-266 SEVIQTAEPI
+266 SEAIQTAEPI
-276 ETTTVTEESLVT
+276 ETTSTGLVT
-288 DKPNHEITLPNNPT
+288 DEPNHEITLPNNNT
-302 PAATT
+302 TTAAATQ
-307 TTSRPQQTTTTAAK
+307 PQTTTTTAK
-321 PAETTIGNNGDIE
+321 PAETTSGNDGDIE
-334 ETPEPSSPSTTHT
+334 ETPEPTDPSTTHT
-347 VTIIIGDDEIVQEVE
+347 VTIIIGEDEIVQEVE
-362 HGGSADMPAEP
+362 HGGSADMPADP

-383 DKDYNNITQDT
+383 DKDYSNITEDT

-400 KDNDN
+400 KDGD
-405 SGNNNSTGSETYH
+405 STGTDVYH
-418 NVTIVIANRET
+418 NVTIVIADRET
-429 TIIVKDGDPAPLP
+429 TIQVKDGEAAPLP
-442 STVNIDGYTFKG
+442 STVNIEGYTFKG

-459 SSIRSDVTITA
+459 SSIHSDMTITA
-470 ILEPKAATQYTVTF
+470 ILEPNSTVKTQYTVTF

-497 GGNAVAPITPTVD
+497 GGNAIAPITPTVD

-536 AVPEY
+536 ASPEY
-541 TVTFVVEGINYPVK
+541 TVTFVVEGISYPVK

-562 SVPVNPT
+562 VVPVNPT
-569 TDSMGRT
+569 TDSLGRT
-576 FIGWDTTFTNVQSD
+576 FIGWDSSFTNVQSD
-590 MTVNAIFM
+590 LTVNAIFM

>member
-43 SGTVS
+43 SGTVG

-75 ASCRIVYRTKK
+75 ASCKIVYRTKK

-97 NTQAVLTAEPKSKD
+97 NTQAVLTADPKSKD
-111 GGELLLN
+111 GGELLIN

-138 ADAKIYPSGTVSKIA
+138 ADAKIYPSGTVSKVA
-153 WLTED
+153 WLTEE

-176 YDVQGNTVNTPEF
+176 YDVQGNAVNTPEF

-224 KTLITISQLNENFTY
+224 KNLITISQLNENFTY
-239 TTDELKAAYTN
+239 TTDELKAAYSN
-250 ISGQEYVEETT
+250 VSGGEDIEGETT
-261 VTTSG
+261 VTS
-266 SEVIQTAEPI
+266 SEAIQTAEPI
-276 ETTTVTEESLVT
+276 ETTSTGLVT
-288 DKPNHEITLPNNPT
+288 DEPNHEITLPNNT
-302 PAATT
+302 TAAATT
-307 TTSRPQQTTTTAAK
+307 QPQTTTTTAK
-321 PAETTIGNNGDIE
+321 PAETTSGNDGDIE
-334 ETPEPSSPSTTHT
+334 ETPEPTDPSTTHT

-362 HGGSADMPAEP
+362 HGGSADMPADP

-383 DKDYNNITQDT
+383 DKDYSNITEDT

-400 KDNDN
+400 KD
-405 SGNNNSTGSETYH
+405 SGSTGTDVYH
-418 NVTIVIANRET
+418 NVTIVIADRET
-429 TIIVKDGDPAPLP
+429 TIQVKDGEAAPLP
-442 STVNIDGYTFKG
+442 STVNIEGYTFKG

-459 SSIRSDVTITA
+459 SSIHSDITITA
-470 ILEPKAATQYTVTF
+470 ILEPNSTVKTQYTVTF

-497 GGNAVAPITPTVD
+497 GGNAIAPITPTVD

-525 INSDMTITAMF
+525 INSDITITAMF
-536 AVPEY
+536 ASPEY
-541 TVTFVVEGINYPVK
+541 TVTFVVEGISYPVK

-562 SVPVNPT
+562 VVPVNPT
-569 TDSMGRT
+569 TDSLGRT
-576 FIGWDTTFTNVQSD
+576 FIGWDSSFTNVQSNL
-590 MTVNAIFM
+590 TVNAIFM

>member
-43 SGTVS
+43 SGTVG

-75 ASCRIVYRTKK
+75 ASCKIVYRTKK

-97 NTQAVLTAEPKSKD
+97 NTQAVLTADPKSKD
-111 GGELLLN
+111 GGELLIN

-138 ADAKIYPSGTVSKIA
+138 ADAKIYPSGTVSKVA
-153 WLTED
+153 WLTEE

-176 YDVQGNTVNTPEF
+176 YDVQGNAVNTPEF

-224 KTLITISQLNENFTY
+224 KNLITISQLNENFTY
-239 TTDELKAAYTN
+239 TTDELKAAYSN
-250 ISGQEYVEETT
+250 VSGGEDTEDETT
-261 VTTSG
+261 VTS
-266 SEVIQTAEPI
+266 SEAIQTAEPI
-276 ETTTVTEESLVT
+276 ETTSTGLVT
-288 DKPNHEITLPNNPT
+288 DEPNHEITLPNNNT
-302 PAATT
+302 TAAATT
-307 TTSRPQQTTTTAAK
+307 QPQTTTTTAK
-321 PAETTIGNNGDIE
+321 PAETTSGNDGDIE
-334 ETPEPSSPSTTHT
+334 ETPEPTDPSTTHT

-362 HGGSADMPAEP
+362 HGGSADMPADP

-383 DKDYNNITQDT
+383 DKDYSNITEDT
-394 VITAIF
+394 IITAIF
-400 KDNDN
+400 KD
-405 SGNNNSTGSETYH
+405 SGSTGTDVYH
-418 NVTIVIANRET
+418 NVTIVIADRET
-429 TIIVKDGDPAPLP
+429 TIQVKDGEAAPLP
-442 STVNIDGYTFKG
+442 ITVNIEGYTFKG

-459 SSIRSDVTITA
+459 SSIHSDITITA
-470 ILEPKAATQYTVTF
+470 ILEPNSTIKTQYTVTF

-497 GGNAVAPITPTVD
+497 GGNAIAPITPTVD

-525 INSDMTITAMF
+525 INSDITITAMF
-536 AVPEY
+536 ASPEY
-541 TVTFVVEGINYPVK
+541 TVTFVVEGISYPVK

-562 SVPVNPT
+562 VVPVNPT
-569 TDSMGRT
+569 TDSLGRT
-576 FIGWDTTFTNVQSD
+576 FIGWDSSFTNVQSNL
-590 MTVNAIFM
+590 TVNAIFM

>member
-43 SGTVS
+43 SGTVG

-75 ASCRIVYRTKK
+75 ASCKIVYRTKK

-123 CNFTELDKTQINIRT
+123 CNFAELDKAQINIRT

-158 FSSYTDVYAFM
+158 FNSYTDVYAFM

-176 YDVQGNTVNTPEF
+176 YDVQGNAVNTPEF

-201 DLGPVFSYLNIQ
+201 DLGPVFSYLNIE
-213 FPLTDLTAKDL
+213 FPLTDLTTKDL
-224 KTLITISQLNENFTY
+224 KDLITISQLNDNFTY
-239 TTDELKAAYTN
+239 TTDELKAAYSN
-250 ISGQEYVEETT
+250 VSGGETIEEETT
-261 VTTSG
+261 VTS
-266 SEVIQTAEPI
+266 SEAIQTAEPI
-276 ETTTVTEESLVT
+276 ENTTGLVT
-288 DKPNHEITLPNNPT
+288 DEPNHEITLPNNNAPS
-302 PAATT
+302 TT
-307 TTSRPQQTTTTAAK
+307 TQLQTTTTTAK
-321 PAETTIGNNGDIE
+321 PAETTNGNNGDIE
-334 ETPEPSSPSTTHT
+334 ETPEPADPSTTHT

-362 HGGSADMPAEP
+362 HGGSADMPADP

-383 DKDYNNITQDT
+383 DKDYSNITEDT

-400 KDNDN
+400 RD
-405 SGNNNSTGSETYH
+405 GGTSTDVYH
-418 NVTIVIANRET
+418 NVTIIIADRET
-429 TIIVKDGDPAPLP
+429 TIQVKDGEAAPLP
-442 STVNIDGYTFKG
+442 STVNIEGYTFKG

-459 SSIRSDVTITA
+459 SSIHSDMTITA
-470 ILEPKAATQYTVTF
+470 ILEPNSNVKTQYTVTF

-536 AVPEY
+536 ASPEY
-541 TVTFVVEGINYPVK
+541 TVTFVVEGVSYPVK

-562 SVPVNPT
+562 VVPINPT
-569 TDSMGRT
+569 TDSLGRT
-576 FIGWDTTFTNVQSD
+576 FIGWDVSFSNVQSD
-590 MTVNAIFM
+590 LTVNAIFM

>member
-43 SGTVS
+43 TGTVG

-75 ASCRIVYRTKK
+75 ASCKIVYRTKK

-153 WLTED
+153 WLTEE

-176 YDVQGNTVNTPEF
+176 YDVQGNAVNTPEF

-224 KTLITISQLNENFTY
+224 KNLITISQLNENFTY
-239 TTDELKAAYTN
+239 TTDELKAAYSN
-250 ISGQEYVEETT
+250 VSGGEDIEDETT
-261 VTTSG
+261 VTS
-266 SEVIQTAEPI
+266 SEAIQTAEPI
-276 ETTTVTEESLVT
+276 ETTSTGLVT
-288 DKPNHEITLPNNPT
+288 DEPNHEITLPNNNN
-302 PAATT
+302 T
-307 TTSRPQQTTTTAAK
+307 TTSATTQPQTTTTTAK
-321 PAETTIGNNGDIE
+321 PAETTSGNDGDIE
-334 ETPEPSSPSTTHT
+334 ETPEPTDPSTTHT
-347 VTIIIGDDEIVQEVE
+347 VTIIIGEDEIVQEVE
-362 HGGSADMPAEP
+362 HGGSADMPADP

-383 DKDYNNITQDT
+383 DKDYSNITEDT

-400 KDNDN
+400 KDGD
-405 SGNNNSTGSETYH
+405 STGTDVYH
-418 NVTIVIANRET
+418 NVTIVIADRET
-429 TIIVKDGDPAPLP
+429 TIQVKDGEAAPLP
-442 STVNIDGYTFKG
+442 STVNIEGYTFKG

-459 SSIRSDVTITA
+459 SSIHSDMTITA
-470 ILEPKAATQYTVTF
+470 ILEPNSTVKTQYTVTF

-497 GGNAVAPITPTVD
+497 GGNAIAPITPTVD

-536 AVPEY
+536 ASPEY
-541 TVTFVVEGINYPVK
+541 TVTFVVEGISYPVK

-562 SVPVNPT
+562 VVPVNPT
-569 TDSMGRT
+569 TDSLGRT
-576 FIGWDTTFTNVQSD
+576 FIGWDSSFTNVQSNL
-590 MTVNAIFM
+590 TVNAIFM

>member
-43 SGTVS
+43 SGTVG

-75 ASCRIVYRTKK
+75 ASCKIVYRTKK

-97 NTQAVLTAEPKSKD
+97 NTQAVLTADPKSKD
-111 GGELLLN
+111 GGELLIN

-123 CNFTELDKTQINIRT
+123 CNFTDLDKAQINIRT
-138 ADAKIYPSGTVSKIA
+138 ADAKIYPSGTVSKVA
-153 WLTED
+153 WLTEE

-176 YDVQGNTVNTPEF
+176 YDVQGNAVNTPEF

-224 KTLITISQLNENFTY
+224 KNLITISQLNENFTY
-239 TTDELKAAYTN
+239 TTDELKAAYSN
-250 ISGQEYVEETT
+250 VSGGEDTEDETT
-261 VTTSG
+261 VTS
-266 SEVIQTAEPI
+266 SEAIQTAEPI
-276 ETTTVTEESLVT
+276 ETTSTGLVT
-288 DKPNHEITLPNNPT
+288 DEPNHEITLPNNNT
-302 PAATT
+302 TAAATT
-307 TTSRPQQTTTTAAK
+307 QPQTTTTTAK
-321 PAETTIGNNGDIE
+321 PAETTSGNDGDIE
-334 ETPEPSSPSTTHT
+334 ETPEPTDPSTTHT

-362 HGGSADMPAEP
+362 HGGSADMPADP

-383 DKDYNNITQDT
+383 DKDYSNITEDT

-400 KDNDN
+400 KD
-405 SGNNNSTGSETYH
+405 SGSTGTDVYH
-418 NVTIVIANRET
+418 NVTIVIADRET
-429 TIIVKDGDPAPLP
+429 TIQVKDGEAAPLP
-442 STVNIDGYTFKG
+442 STVNIEGYTFKG

-459 SSIRSDVTITA
+459 SSIHSDITITA
-470 ILEPKAATQYTVTF
+470 ILEPNSTIKTQYTVTF

-497 GGNAVAPITPTVD
+497 GGNAIAPITPTVD

-525 INSDMTITAMF
+525 INSDITITAMF
-536 AVPEY
+536 ASPEY
-541 TVTFVVEGINYPVK
+541 TVTFVVEGISYPVK

-562 SVPVNPT
+562 VVPVNPT
-569 TDSMGRT
+569 TDSLGRT
-576 FIGWDTTFTNVQSD
+576 FIGWDSSFTNVQSNL
-590 MTVNAIFM
+590 TVNAIFM

>member
-43 SGTVS
+43 TGTVG

-75 ASCRIVYRTKK
+75 ASCKIVYRTKK

-138 ADAKIYPSGTVSKIA
+138 ADAKIYPSGTVSKVA
-153 WLTED
+153 WLTEE

-176 YDVQGNTVNTPEF
+176 YDVQGNAVNTPEF

-224 KTLITISQLNENFTY
+224 KNLITISQLNENFTY
-239 TTDELKAAYTN
+239 TTDELKAAYSN
-250 ISGQEYVEETT
+250 VSGGEDIEDETT
-261 VTTSG
+261 VTS
-266 SEVIQTAEPI
+266 SEAIQTAEPI
-276 ETTTVTEESLVT
+276 ETTSTGLVT
-288 DKPNHEITLPNNPT
+288 DEPNHEITLPNNNN
-302 PAATT
+302 T
-307 TTSRPQQTTTTAAK
+307 TTSATTQPQTTTTTAK
-321 PAETTIGNNGDIE
+321 PAETTSGNDGDIE
-334 ETPEPSSPSTTHT
+334 ETPEPTDPSTTHT
-347 VTIIIGDDEIVQEVE
+347 VTIIIGEDEIVQEVE
-362 HGGSADMPAEP
+362 HGGSADMPADP

-383 DKDYNNITQDT
+383 DKDYSNITEDT

-400 KDNDN
+400 KDGD
-405 SGNNNSTGSETYH
+405 STGTDVYH
-418 NVTIVIANRET
+418 NVTIVIADRET
-429 TIIVKDGDPAPLP
+429 TIQVKDGEAAPLP
-442 STVNIDGYTFKG
+442 STVNIEGYTFKG

-459 SSIRSDVTITA
+459 SSIHSDMTITA
-470 ILEPKAATQYTVTF
+470 ILEPNSTVKTQYTVTF

-497 GGNAVAPITPTVD
+497 GGNAIAPITPTVD

-536 AVPEY
+536 ASPEY
-541 TVTFVVEGINYPVK
+541 TVTFVVEGISYPVK

-562 SVPVNPT
+562 VVPVNPT
-569 TDSMGRT
+569 TDSLGRT
-576 FIGWDTTFTNVQSD
+576 FIGWDSSFTNVQSD
-590 MTVNAIFM
+590 LTVNAIFM

>member
-43 SGTVS
+43 SGTVG

-75 ASCRIVYRTKK
+75 ASCKIVYRTKK

-97 NTQAVLTAEPKSKD
+97 NTQAVLTADPKSKD
-111 GGELLLN
+111 GGELLIN

-138 ADAKIYPSGTVSKIA
+138 ADAKIYPSGTVSKVA
-153 WLTED
+153 WLTEE

-176 YDVQGNTVNTPEF
+176 YDVQGNAVNTPEF

-224 KTLITISQLNENFTY
+224 KNLITISQLNENFTY
-239 TTDELKAAYTN
+239 TTDELKAAYSN
-250 ISGQEYVEETT
+250 VSGGEDIEGETT
-261 VTTSG
+261 VTS
-266 SEVIQTAEPI
+266 SEAIQTAEPI
-276 ETTTVTEESLVT
+276 ETTSAGLVT
-288 DKPNHEITLPNNPT
+288 DEPNHEITLPNNNT
-302 PAATT
+302 TAAATT
-307 TTSRPQQTTTTAAK
+307 QPQTTTTTAK
-321 PAETTIGNNGDIE
+321 PAETTSGNDGDIE
-334 ETPEPSSPSTTHT
+334 ETPEPTDPSTTHT

-362 HGGSADMPAEP
+362 HGGSADMPADP
-373 EISGKTFVGW
+373 EIIGKTFVGW
-383 DKDYNNITQDT
+383 DKDYSNITEDT

-400 KDNDN
+400 KD
-405 SGNNNSTGSETYH
+405 SGSTGTDVYH
-418 NVTIVIANRET
+418 NVTIVIADRET
-429 TIIVKDGDPAPLP
+429 TIQVKDGEAAPLP
-442 STVNIDGYTFKG
+442 STVNIEGYTFKG

-459 SSIRSDVTITA
+459 SSIHSDITITA
-470 ILEPKAATQYTVTF
+470 ILEPNSTVKTQYTVTF

-497 GGNAVAPITPTVD
+497 GGNAIAPITPTVD

-525 INSDMTITAMF
+525 INSDITITAMF
-536 AVPEY
+536 ASPEY
-541 TVTFVVEGINYPVK
+541 TVTFVVEGISYPVK

-562 SVPVNPT
+562 VVPVNPT
-569 TDSMGRT
+569 TDSLGRT
-576 FIGWDTTFTNVQSD
+576 FIGWDSSFTNVQSNL
-590 MTVNAIFM
+590 TVNAIFM

>member
-43 SGTVS
+43 SGTVG

-75 ASCRIVYRTKK
+75 ASCKIVYRTKK

-97 NTQAVLTAEPKSKD
+97 NTQAVLTADPKSKD
-111 GGELLLN
+111 GGELLIN

-138 ADAKIYPSGTVSKIA
+138 ADAKIYPSGTVSKVA
-153 WLTED
+153 WLTEE

-176 YDVQGNTVNTPEF
+176 YDVQGNAVNTPEF

-224 KTLITISQLNENFTY
+224 KNLITISQLNENFTY
-239 TTDELKAAYTN
+239 TTDELKAAYSN
-250 ISGQEYVEETT
+250 VSGGEDIEGETT
-261 VTTSG
+261 VTS
-266 SEVIQTAEPI
+266 SEAIQTAEPI
-276 ETTTVTEESLVT
+276 ETTSTGLVT
-288 DKPNHEITLPNNPT
+288 DEPNHEITLPNNNT
-302 PAATT
+302 TAAATT
-307 TTSRPQQTTTTAAK
+307 QPQTTTTTAK
-321 PAETTIGNNGDIE
+321 PAETTSGNDGDIE
-334 ETPEPSSPSTTHT
+334 ETPEPTDPSTTHT

-362 HGGSADMPAEP
+362 HGGSADMPADP

-383 DKDYNNITQDT
+383 DKDYSNITEDT

-400 KDNDN
+400 KD
-405 SGNNNSTGSETYH
+405 SGSTGTDVYH
-418 NVTIVIANRET
+418 NVTIVIADRET
-429 TIIVKDGDPAPLP
+429 TIQVKDGEAAPLP
-442 STVNIDGYTFKG
+442 STVNIEGYTFKG

-459 SSIRSDVTITA
+459 SSIHSDITITA
-470 ILEPKAATQYTVTF
+470 ILEPNSTVKTQYTVTF

-497 GGNAVAPITPTVD
+497 GGNAIAPITPTVD

-525 INSDMTITAMF
+525 INSDITITAMF
-536 AVPEY
+536 ASPEY
-541 TVTFVVEGINYPVK
+541 TVTFVVEGISYPVK

-562 SVPVNPT
+562 VVPVNPT
-569 TDSMGRT
+569 TDSLGRT
-576 FIGWDTTFTNVQSD
+576 FIGWDSSFTNVQSNL
-590 MTVNAIFM
+590 TVNAIFM

>member
-43 SGTVS
+43 SGTVG

-75 ASCRIVYRTKK
+75 ASCKIVYRTKK

-97 NTQAVLTAEPKSKD
+97 NTQAVLTADPKSKD
-111 GGELLLN
+111 GGELLIN

-123 CNFTELDKTQINIRT
+123 CNFTDLDKAQINIRT
-138 ADAKIYPSGTVSKIA
+138 ADAKIYPSGTVSKVA
-153 WLTED
+153 WLTEE

-176 YDVQGNTVNTPEF
+176 YDVQGNAVNTPEF

-224 KTLITISQLNENFTY
+224 KNLITISQLNENFTY
-239 TTDELKAAYTN
+239 TTDELKAAYSN
-250 ISGQEYVEETT
+250 VSGGEDTEDETT
-261 VTTSG
+261 VTS
-266 SEVIQTAEPI
+266 SEAIQTAEPI
-276 ETTTVTEESLVT
+276 ETTSTGLVT
-288 DKPNHEITLPNNPT
+288 DEPNHEITLPNNNT
-302 PAATT
+302 TAAATT
-307 TTSRPQQTTTTAAK
+307 QPQTTTTTAK
-321 PAETTIGNNGDIE
+321 PAETTSGNDGDIE
-334 ETPEPSSPSTTHT
+334 ETPEPTDPSTTHT

-362 HGGSADMPAEP
+362 HGGSADMPADP

-383 DKDYNNITQDT
+383 DKDYSNITEDT

-400 KDNDN
+400 KD
-405 SGNNNSTGSETYH
+405 SGSTGTDVYH
-418 NVTIVIANRET
+418 NVTIVIADRET
-429 TIIVKDGDPAPLP
+429 TIQVKDGEAAPLP
-442 STVNIDGYTFKG
+442 STVNIEGYIFKG

-459 SSIRSDVTITA
+459 SSIHSDMTITA
-470 ILEPKAATQYTVTF
+470 ILEPNSTVKTQYTVTF

-497 GGNAVAPITPTVD
+497 GGNAIAPITPTVD

-525 INSDMTITAMF
+525 INSDITITAMF
-536 AVPEY
+536 ASPEY
-541 TVTFVVEGINYPVK
+541 TVTFVVEGISYPVK

-562 SVPVNPT
+562 VVPVNPT
-569 TDSMGRT
+569 TDSLGRT
-576 FIGWDTTFTNVQSD
+576 FIGWDSSFTNVQSNL
-590 MTVNAIFM
+590 TVNAIFM

>member
-43 SGTVS
+43 SGTVG

-75 ASCRIVYRTKK
+75 ASCKIVYRTKK

-97 NTQAVLTAEPKSKD
+97 NTQAVLTSDPKSKD
-111 GGELLLN
+111 GGELLIN

-123 CNFTELDKTQINIRT
+123 CNFTDLDKAQINIRT
-138 ADAKIYPSGTVSKIA
+138 ADAKIYPSGTVSKVA
-153 WLTED
+153 WLTEE

-176 YDVQGNTVNTPEF
+176 YDVQGNAVNTPEF

-224 KTLITISQLNENFTY
+224 KNLITISQLNENFTY
-239 TTDELKAAYTN
+239 TTDELKAAYSN
-250 ISGQEYVEETT
+250 VSGGEDIEGETT
-261 VTTSG
+261 VTS
-266 SEVIQTAEPI
+266 SEAIQTAEPI
-276 ETTTVTEESLVT
+276 ETTSAGLVT
-288 DKPNHEITLPNNPT
+288 DEPNHEITLPNNNT
-302 PAATT
+302 TAAATT
-307 TTSRPQQTTTTAAK
+307 QPQTTTTTAK
-321 PAETTIGNNGDIE
+321 PAETTSGNDGDIE
-334 ETPEPSSPSTTHT
+334 ETPEPTDPSTTHT

-362 HGGSADMPAEP
+362 HGGSADMPADP

-383 DKDYNNITQDT
+383 DKDYSNITEDT

-400 KDNDN
+400 KD
-405 SGNNNSTGSETYH
+405 SGSTGTDVYH
-418 NVTIVIANRET
+418 NVTIVIADRET
-429 TIIVKDGDPAPLP
+429 TIQVKDGEAAPLP
-442 STVNIDGYTFKG
+442 STVNIEGYTFKG

-459 SSIRSDVTITA
+459 SSIHSDITITA
-470 ILEPKAATQYTVTF
+470 ILEPNSTVKTQYTVTF

-497 GGNAVAPITPTVD
+497 GGNAIAPITPTVD

-525 INSDMTITAMF
+525 INSDITITAMF
-536 AVPEY
+536 ASPEY
-541 TVTFVVEGINYPVK
+541 TVTFVVEGISYPVK

-562 SVPVNPT
+562 VVPVNPT
-569 TDSMGRT
+569 TDSLGRT
-576 FIGWDTTFTNVQSD
+576 FIGWDSSFTNVQSNL
-590 MTVNAIFM
+590 TVNAIFM

>member
-43 SGTVS
+43 TGTVG

-75 ASCRIVYRTKK
+75 ASCKIVYRTKK

-138 ADAKIYPSGTVSKIA
+138 ADAKIYPSGTVSKVA
-153 WLTED
+153 WLTEE

-176 YDVQGNTVNTPEF
+176 YDVQGNAVNTPEF

-224 KTLITISQLNENFTY
+224 KNLITISQLNENFTY
-239 TTDELKAAYTN
+239 TTDELKAAYSN
-250 ISGQEYVEETT
+250 VSGGEDIEAETT
-261 VTTSG
+261 VTS
-266 SEVIQTAEPI
+266 SEAIQTAEPI
-276 ETTTVTEESLVT
+276 ETTSTDLVT
-288 DKPNHEITLPNNPT
+288 DEPNHEITLPNSNN
-302 PAATT
+302 T
-307 TTSRPQQTTTTAAK
+307 TTSATTQPQTTTTTAK
-321 PAETTIGNNGDIE
+321 PAETTSGNDGDIE
-334 ETPEPSSPSTTHT
+334 ETPEPTDPSTTHT
-347 VTIIIGDDEIVQEVE
+347 VTIIIGEDEIVQEVE
-362 HGGSADMPAEP
+362 HGGSADMPADP

-383 DKDYNNITQDT
+383 DKDYSNITEDT

-400 KDNDN
+400 KDGD
-405 SGNNNSTGSETYH
+405 STGTDVYH
-418 NVTIVIANRET
+418 NVTIVIADRET
-429 TIIVKDGDPAPLP
+429 TIQVKDGEAAPLP
-442 STVNIDGYTFKG
+442 STVNIEGYTFKG

-459 SSIRSDVTITA
+459 SSIHSDMTITA
-470 ILEPKAATQYTVTF
+470 ILEPNSTVKTQYTVTF

-497 GGNAVAPITPTVD
+497 GGNAIAPITPTVD

-536 AVPEY
+536 ASPEY
-541 TVTFVVEGINYPVK
+541 TVTFVVEGISYPVK

-562 SVPVNPT
+562 VVPVNPT
-569 TDSMGRT
+569 TDSLGRT
-576 FIGWDTTFTNVQSD
+576 FIGWDSSFTNVQSD
-590 MTVNAIFM
+590 LTVNAIFM

>member
-43 SGTVS
+43 TGTVG

-62 ALKEGDVITVGEG
+62 SLKEGDVITVGEG
-75 ASCRIVYRTKK
+75 ASCKIVYRTKK

-138 ADAKIYPSGTVSKIA
+138 ADAKIYPSGTVSKVA
-153 WLTED
+153 WLTEE

-176 YDVQGNTVNTPEF
+176 YDVQGNAVNTPEF

-224 KTLITISQLNENFTY
+224 KNLITISQLNENFTY
-239 TTDELKAAYTN
+239 TTDELKAAYSN
-250 ISGQEYVEETT
+250 VSGGEDIEDETT
-261 VTTSG
+261 VTS
-266 SEVIQTAEPI
+266 SEAIQTAEPI
-276 ETTTVTEESLVT
+276 ETTSTGLVT
-288 DKPNHEITLPNNPT
+288 DEPNHEITLPNNNNT
-302 PAATT
+302 TTAATT
-307 TTSRPQQTTTTAAK
+307 QPQTTTTTAK
-321 PAETTIGNNGDIE
+321 PAETTSGNDGDIE
-334 ETPEPSSPSTTHT
+334 ETPEPTDPSTTHT
-347 VTIIIGDDEIVQEVE
+347 VTIIIGEDEIVQEVE

-383 DKDYNNITQDT
+383 DKDYSNITEDT

-400 KDNDN
+400 KDGD
-405 SGNNNSTGSETYH
+405 STGTDVYH
-418 NVTIVIANRET
+418 NVTIVIADRET
-429 TIIVKDGDPAPLP
+429 TIQVKDGEAAPLP
-442 STVNIDGYTFKG
+442 STVNIEGYTFKG

-459 SSIRSDVTITA
+459 SSIHSDMTITA
-470 ILEPKAATQYTVTF
+470 ILEPNSTVKTQYTVTF

-497 GGNAVAPITPTVD
+497 GGNAIAPITPTVD

-536 AVPEY
+536 ASPEY
-541 TVTFVVEGINYPVK
+541 TVTFVVEGISYPVK

-562 SVPVNPT
+562 VVPVNPT
-569 TDSMGRT
+569 TDSLGRT
-576 FIGWDTTFTNVQSD
+576 FIGWDSSFTNVQSD
-590 MTVNAIFM
+590 LTVNAIFM

>member
-43 SGTVS
+43 SGTVG

-62 ALKEGDVITVGEG
+62 ALKEGDVITVGES
-75 ASCRIVYRTKK
+75 ASCKIVYRTKK

-97 NTQAVLTAEPKSKD
+97 NTQAVLTSDPKSKD
-111 GGELLLN
+111 GGELLIN

-123 CNFTELDKTQINIRT
+123 CNFTDLDKAQINIRT
-138 ADAKIYPSGTVSKIA
+138 ADAKIYPSGTVSKVA
-153 WLTED
+153 WLTEE

-176 YDVQGNTVNTPEF
+176 YDVQGNAVNTPEF

-224 KTLITISQLNENFTY
+224 KNLITISQLNENFTY
-239 TTDELKAAYTN
+239 TTDELKAAYSN
-250 ISGQEYVEETT
+250 VSGGEDIEGETT
-261 VTTSG
+261 VTS
-266 SEVIQTAEPI
+266 SEAIQTAEPI
-276 ETTTVTEESLVT
+276 ETTSAGLVT
-288 DKPNHEITLPNNPT
+288 DEPNHEITLPNNNT
-302 PAATT
+302 TAAATT
-307 TTSRPQQTTTTAAK
+307 QPQTTTTTAK
-321 PAETTIGNNGDIE
+321 PAETTSGNDGDIE
-334 ETPEPSSPSTTHT
+334 ETPEPTDPSTTHT

-362 HGGSADMPAEP
+362 HGGSADMPADP

-383 DKDYNNITQDT
+383 DKDYSNITEDT

-400 KDNDN
+400 KD
-405 SGNNNSTGSETYH
+405 SGSTGTDVYH
-418 NVTIVIANRET
+418 NVTIVIADRET
-429 TIIVKDGDPAPLP
+429 TIQVKDGEAAPLP
-442 STVNIDGYTFKG
+442 STVNIEGYTFKG

-459 SSIRSDVTITA
+459 SSIHSDITITA
-470 ILEPKAATQYTVTF
+470 ILEPNSTVKTQYTVTF

-497 GGNAVAPITPTVD
+497 GGNAIAPITPTVD

-525 INSDMTITAMF
+525 INSDITITAMF
-536 AVPEY
+536 ASPEY
-541 TVTFVVEGINYPVK
+541 TVTFVVEGISYPVK

-562 SVPVNPT
+562 VVPVNPT
-569 TDSMGRT
+569 TDSLGRT
-576 FIGWDTTFTNVQSD
+576 FIGWDSSFTNVQSNL
-590 MTVNAIFM
+590 TVNAIFM

>member
-43 SGTVS
+43 SGTVG

-75 ASCRIVYRTKK
+75 ASCKIVYRTKK

-97 NTQAVLTAEPKSKD
+97 NTQAVLTADPKSKD
-111 GGELLLN
+111 GGELLIN

-123 CNFTELDKTQINIRT
+123 CNFTDLDKAQINIRT
-138 ADAKIYPSGTVSKIA
+138 ADAKIYPSGTVSKVA
-153 WLTED
+153 WLTEE

-176 YDVQGNTVNTPEF
+176 YDVQGNAVNTPEF

-224 KTLITISQLNENFTY
+224 KNLITISQLNENFTY
-239 TTDELKAAYTN
+239 TTDELKAAYSN
-250 ISGQEYVEETT
+250 VSGGEDTEDETT
-261 VTTSG
+261 VTS
-266 SEVIQTAEPI
+266 SEAIQTAEPI
-276 ETTTVTEESLVT
+276 KTTSTGLVT
-288 DKPNHEITLPNNPT
+288 DEPNHEITLPNNNT
-302 PAATT
+302 TAAATT
-307 TTSRPQQTTTTAAK
+307 QPQTTTTTAK
-321 PAETTIGNNGDIE
+321 PAETTSGNDGDIE
-334 ETPEPSSPSTTHT
+334 ETPEPTDPSTTHT

-362 HGGSADMPAEP
+362 HGGSADMPADP

-383 DKDYNNITQDT
+383 DKDYSNITEDT

-400 KDNDN
+400 KD
-405 SGNNNSTGSETYH
+405 SGSTGTDVYH
-418 NVTIVIANRET
+418 NVTIVIADRET
-429 TIIVKDGDPAPLP
+429 TIQVKDGEAAPLP
-442 STVNIDGYTFKG
+442 STVNIEGYTFKG

-459 SSIRSDVTITA
+459 SSIHSDITITA
-470 ILEPKAATQYTVTF
+470 ILEPNSTVKTQYTVTF

-497 GGNAVAPITPTVD
+497 GGNAIAPITPTVD

-525 INSDMTITAMF
+525 INSDITITAMF
-536 AVPEY
+536 ASPEY
-541 TVTFVVEGINYPVK
+541 TVTFVVEGISYPVK

-562 SVPVNPT
+562 VVPVNPT
-569 TDSMGRT
+569 TDSLGRT
-576 FIGWDTTFTNVQSD
+576 FIGWDSSFTNVQSNL
-590 MTVNAIFM
+590 TVNAIFM